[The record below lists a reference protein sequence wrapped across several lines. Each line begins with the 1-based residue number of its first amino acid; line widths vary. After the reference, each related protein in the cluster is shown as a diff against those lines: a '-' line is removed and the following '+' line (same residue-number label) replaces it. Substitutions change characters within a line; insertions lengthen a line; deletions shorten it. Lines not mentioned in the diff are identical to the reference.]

1 MRIWVDAD
9 ACPRAIKDILYR
21 AAERVGVETTL
32 VANRPLR
39 TPPSKYVRSLQVP
52 AGFDVADGRILDLL
66 TPGDLVVTA
75 DVPFAAEVVA
85 RGCHALDPR
94 GDLYTHE
101 NIHERLAT
109 RDLMDHLR
117 SVGVETSGP
126 PPFRNVDR
134 QAFANRLDALL
145 TKHARAEET

>member
-21 AAERVGVETTL
+21 AAERVRVETTF
-32 VANRPLR
+32 VANRSLR
-39 TPPSKYVRSLQVP
+39 TPPSKYVRALQVP
-52 AGFDVADGRILDLL
+52 RGFDVADGRILDLL
-66 TPGDLVVTA
+66 EPGDLVVTA

-85 RGCHALDPR
+85 KQCHAIDPR
-94 GDLYTHE
+94 GGQYSDD

-126 PPFRNVDR
+126 PPFRDVDR
-134 QAFANRLDALL
+134 QAFANRLDAIL
-145 TKHARAEET
+145 TKHARSQDE